1 MGAPICFASGSIYRD
16 PLYIVSGIVLEYATG
31 INEPIELPKA
41 SLCCIDRRGAKFDS
55 VTMAA
60 ISAGLVSVDD
70 SNFPFSTQ
78 EMWLHT
84 WLCFAYSQGRV
95 RFTV

>member
-1 MGAPICFASGSIYRD
+1 MGAPICFGSGSIYRD
-16 PLYIVSGIVLEYATG
+16 PLYAVSGIALDYAIG
-31 INEPIELPKA
+31 LNEPIELPKV

-60 ISAGLVSVDD
+60 ISAGVVSVDD
-70 SNFPFSTQ
+70 LNVSISTQ
-78 EMWLHT
+78 DMCLHT

-95 RFTV
+95 RFAM